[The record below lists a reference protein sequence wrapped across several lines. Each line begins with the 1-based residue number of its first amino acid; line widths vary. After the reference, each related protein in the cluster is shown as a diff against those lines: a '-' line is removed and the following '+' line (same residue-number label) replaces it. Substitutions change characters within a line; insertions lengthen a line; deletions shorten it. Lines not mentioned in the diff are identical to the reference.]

1 MSDPDRTKGS
11 ERKFDAVQGNPPPP
25 DDRSPP
31 ELDEAILKAS
41 RRAVRFQWFHVLL
54 EKLHLTQGS
63 SWQLLVALAVGT
75 LAGVG
80 LETLT
85 GEKVEPVPSGVIHA
99 GDPPLS
105 RSDEEGAETRS
116 PESWLRHI
124 AALVLDGSI
133 TEAQSELQ
141 AFRQS
146 YPDFGDTTQQ
156 DPLPRVP

>member
-41 RRAVRFQWFHVLL
+41 RRAVRFHWFHVLL

-63 SWQLLVALAVGT
+63 SWQLLVALAVGM

-116 PESWLRHI
+116 PEFWLRHI
-124 AALVLDGSI
+124 AALVLNGQI
-133 TEAQSELQ
+133 AEAESELRV
-141 AFRQS
+141 FRQS
-146 YPDFGDTTQQ
+146 YPDYEDTAR
-156 DPLPRVP
+156 PEPPPRFP